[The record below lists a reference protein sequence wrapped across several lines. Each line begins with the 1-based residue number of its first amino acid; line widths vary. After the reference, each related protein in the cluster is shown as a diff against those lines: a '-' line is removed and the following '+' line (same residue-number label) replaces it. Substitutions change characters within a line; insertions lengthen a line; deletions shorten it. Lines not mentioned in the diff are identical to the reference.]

1 MLSLGGYLWEVV
13 VYESLRFIRLKFC
26 FIVYMVVVEI
36 YFMIEMFYL
45 CKIKLIFKKI

>member
-36 YFMIEMFYL
+36 YFMIECFI
-45 CKIKLIFKKI
+45 CVKLS